1 MPQKRLSMRKLKE
14 VLRLH
19 SLGLK
24 QQQIARS
31 CQIAQSTVHQYLK
44 TAAAAGV
51 TWPVPADW
59 DEGQLEQAVF
69 GKPQLHSRRQKNET
83 PDFGGIRQQLQ
94 SQRHLT
100 LQLIWEEYC
109 QDHPDGYRYSRFC
122 ELYRDWVKHLDVVLR
137 HEYRAGEKL
146 FVDYA
151 GDKIP
156 IYDQQTGEVDFHACL
171 FVAVLG
177 ASSYTFAV

>member
-1 MPQKRLSMRKLKE
+1 MRKLKE

-156 IYDQQTGEVDFHACL
+156 IYDQQTGEVICMPPCSSRFSAP
-171 FVAVLG
+171 AVTPLR
-177 ASSYTFAV
+177 YRL

>member
-1 MPQKRLSMRKLKE
+1 MPQIRLSMRKLKE

-31 CQIAQSTVHQYLK
+31 CLIAQSTVHLYLK
-44 TAAAAGV
+44 AASAAGV
-51 TWPVPADW
+51 KWPLPPDW
-59 DEGQLEQAVF
+59 DDRRLEEAVS
-69 GKPQLHSRRQKNET
+69 GAPRAMQIWRKSEK
-83 PDFGGIRQQLQ
+83 PDFGAIRQELQ
-94 SQRHLT
+94 HHRNLT
-100 LQLIWEEYC
+100 LQLVWEEYR
-109 QDHPDGYRYSRFC
+109 QDHPDGYSYSRFC

-146 FVDYA
+146 FIDYA

-156 IYDQQTGEVDFHACL
+156 I
-171 FVAVLG
+171 
-177 ASSYTFAV
+177 